1 MESQVPQTDSQS
13 KVEDD
18 IAELVGLCL
27 LSTTKY
33 FNSVMT
39 EGASREEGFPKE
51 KLPSNLYPEQFSRS
65 LDVIPLAL
73 SKWINMPGNSEDAV
87 NKFIQII
94 AVSMA
99 MGAKDSF
106 ISYRMRLDYGF
117 VADSVERMAVKA
129 LSDSSLIRGF
139 GIPFKLV
146 KSAFSDH
153 ERPKANDP
161 KQDMLLQL
169 ALRLFLYTTARW
181 YGADQDQAKRIYE
194 QHLKVSWA
202 HVMCGSWRKALELLD
217 RSNNRRH

>member
-1 MESQVPQTDSQS
+1 MESQIPQTDSQS
-13 KVEDD
+13 NADDD

-39 EGASREEGFPKE
+39 EGASREEDFPKE

-94 AVSMA
+94 AISMA

-106 ISYRMRLDYGF
+106 VGYRMKLDFGF
-117 VADSVERMAVKA
+117 YDNSVEKMAVKA

-146 KSAFSDH
+146 KSSFSDY

-181 YGADQDQAKRIYE
+181 YGASQDQAQRIYD

-202 HVMCGSWRKALELLD
+202 HVMCGSWNKAIELLD
-217 RSNNRRH
+217 RGNRR